1 MLQIEPTQLIPFWKR
16 APFMVSLEDASLSS
30 PLFDRDSAL
39 FRAADAESN
48 RRYERMRELN
58 KTRIMTLPFRQMG
71 FLIGKGL
78 RNVSTM
84 FRSDQFILL
93 KIKGSG
99 VWKINGRAAWALE
112 NGKAI
117 DKLVKS
123 NL

>member
-48 RRYERMRELN
+48 RRYERMCELN
-58 KTRIMTLPFRQMG
+58 KTRIMTLPFRQMA

-117 DKLVKS
+117 DKLVKA

>member
-1 MLQIEPTQLIPFWKR
+1 MI
-16 APFMVSLEDASLSS
+16 SLEDASLSS
-30 PLFDRDSAL
+30 PLFDRDSVL

-58 KTRIMTLPFRQMG
+58 KTRIMTLPFREMG

-78 RNVSTM
+78 RNISTM

-93 KIKGSG
+93 KIKGHG

-117 DKLVKS
+117 DKLVKAT
-123 NL
+123 L

>member
-1 MLQIEPTQLIPFWKR
+1 
-16 APFMVSLEDASLSS
+16 MVSLEDASLSS

-93 KIKGSG
+93 KIKGGG

-117 DKLVKS
+117 DKLVKA

>member
-78 RNVSTM
+78 RNVSTT

>member
-16 APFMVSLEDASLSS
+16 APFMVSLEDTSLSS

-117 DKLVKS
+117 DKLVKA
-123 NL
+123 NP